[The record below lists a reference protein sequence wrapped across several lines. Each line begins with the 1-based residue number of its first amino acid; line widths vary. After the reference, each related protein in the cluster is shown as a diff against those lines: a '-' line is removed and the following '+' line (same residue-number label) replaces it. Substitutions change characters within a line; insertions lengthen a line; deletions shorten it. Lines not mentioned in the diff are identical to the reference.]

1 MYLKGTCGSSVIQT
15 AKGPLTAFPHNMNPP
30 PTTTRTGGA
39 MTDEEPL
46 RDTLS
51 AVGSFVSLPE
61 AFPTVPEAFKYA
73 PKFEFRTE
81 RFADSKHPL
90 HIDHVIYPHRLL
102 IDLKAV
108 DASQFDARQL
118 IRDCELLIEAAR
130 TAPEQLQEML
140 AAFAPHVP
148 HDRILDA
155 FETAKRL
162 GLTEE
167 QASESGGG
175 FIVLLVFVALLLA
188 SCGKNCAHTKAAT
201 KQPPTNATP

>member
-1 MYLKGTCGSSVIQT
+1 M
-15 AKGPLTAFPHNMNPP
+15 A
-30 PTTTRTGGA
+30 TTDRQK
-39 MTDEEPL
+39 L

-61 AFPTVPEAFKYA
+61 AFETANEAVKYA

-81 RFADSKHPL
+81 RFADSTHPL

-102 IDLKAV
+102 VDLKAV
-108 DASQFDARQL
+108 DSTQFDVRKL
-118 IRDCELLIEAAR
+118 IRDCELVIQAAN
-130 TAPEQLQEML
+130 TAPEKLQEIL

-155 FETAKRL
+155 FRTAGDL

-167 QASESGGG
+167 EASKSGGG
-175 FIVLLVFVALLLA
+175 LLWLLLVVVAVTA
-188 SCGKNCAHTKAAT
+188 SCGKSCAHTKAST
-201 KQPPTNATP
+201 RQSPTNEAQ